1 MEEEG
6 KRLDLAV
13 IESRWYDTSNDSVR
27 GLFDLL
33 AGMLKDNPFAYHYEM
48 FNTAESLREIIRR
61 VSKQK
66 DIHNVYI
73 AAHGTEDRKY
83 LHAAGERISRTQ
95 LRNSLEAIS
104 PRRLHGMFFGS
115 CGFGLQSEVIME
127 STGLTWIAGY
137 TEFIDWIHSS
147 AMDLYFWNAF
157 YSSSVPRA
165 RKRKKRAA
173 AMLHLLLELRHR
185 VPSLFSE
192 LGFRVTLAWEKG
204 AFLTFPDDFHEYIED
219 RLPAVRRFV
228 AEHPGSWS

>member
-73 AAHGTEDRKY
+73 AAHGSEDGRY
-83 LHAAGERISRTQ
+83 LQAAGERISRVQ
-95 LRNSLEAIS
+95 LRNSLKAIS
-104 PRRLHGMFFGS
+104 PRRLHGLFFGS
-115 CGFGLQSEVIME
+115 CGFGLQSEAIME
-127 STGLTWIAGY
+127 SSGLTWIAGY
-137 TEFIDWIHSS
+137 TDLIDWIHSS

-157 YSSSVPRA
+157 YSSSVPGA
-165 RKRKKRAA
+165 PTKEKRAG
-173 AMLHLLLELRHR
+173 AMLDLLLALRYR

-192 LGFRVTLAWEKG
+192 LGFRVTLAWERG
-204 AFLTFPDDFHEYIED
+204 IFRTFPDDFREYIDD
-219 RLPAVRRFV
+219 RLPAVRRIV
-228 AEHPGSWS
+228 AEHPGSWP